1 MACRP
6 CSATGPRGFLWYTTP
21 PRLSAMPRLPLPPT
35 GRCGNDQSETR
46 STGQTMIPFIDL
58 QAQRFRI
65 AADIDA
71 AIRAVL
77 EHGQYILVPQAAALE
92 TAPAPVAADPHAPPA

>member
-21 PRLSAMPRLPLPPT
+21 LRLSAMPRLPLPPP

-46 STGQTMIPFIDL
+46 STRQTMIPFIDL

-65 AADIDA
+65 AAEIDA

-77 EHGQYILVPQAAALE
+77 DHGPYIMGPEARSEEHTSALQ
-92 TAPAPVAADPHAPPA
+92 PLMRISHAH